1 MTDKFLKLN
10 KDLYKLKLDA
20 DQQYILAYIM
30 EFDRNKQQ
38 CYMSDES
45 FAMCLNTST
54 KTVSRKIKML
64 TDKGYITKE
73 TTNTQNGKLRYL
85 KPVLNKIENDIKD
98 YESSQG
104 TNCPLE
110 INEEI
115 RKGQNVCCGK
125 DNLSTRKGQN
135 DLIKDNLKDNR
146 KDNISEPFGKPNDSQ
161 GCLTNGSNENTP
173 KNGGVREEPEVERD
187 GSTEEQAI
195 KITIDKAKKMIES
208 GSEYRQVKGQLFNID
223 KLFYLVDNM

>member
-20 DQQYILAYIM
+20 DQQYILAYVM

-45 FAMCLNTST
+45 FAMYLNTST
-54 KTVSRKIKML
+54 KTVSRKIKIL

-115 RKGQNVCCGK
+115 RKGQNVHCGK

-146 KDNISEPFGKPNDSQ
+146 KDNISEPFGKPNDSL
-161 GCLTNGSNENTP
+161 GCLTNGS
-173 KNGGVREEPEVERD
+173 KEEPEVERD
-187 GSTEEQAI
+187 GSTE
-195 KITIDKAKKMIES
+195 DKAIIINRE
-208 GSEYRQVKGQLFNID
+208 
-223 KLFYLVDNM
+223 KLCILVDNQNYKQLGNNLYKIADKHYIVVD

>member
-1 MTDKFLKLN
+1 MTIEFLQIN

-20 DQQYILAYIM
+20 DQQYILAYVM
-30 EFDRNKQQ
+30 EFHRNNRQ
-38 CYMSDES
+38 CYVSDES
-45 FAMCLNTST
+45 FSMYLNTST
-54 KTVSRKIKML
+54 KTVSRKIKSL
-64 TDKGYITKE
+64 VDKGYITKE
-73 TTNTQNGKLRYL
+73 TSNTQNGKIRYL
-85 KPVLNKIENDIKD
+85 KPVLNKIENDIKA
-98 YESSQG
+98 YNNSQG
-104 TNCPLE
+104 TKCPLE

-173 KNGGVREEPEVERD
+173 KNGGVREQPEVERD
-187 GSTEEQAI
+187 GSTE
-195 KITIDKAKKMIES
+195 DKAIIINRE
-208 GSEYRQVKGQLFNID
+208 
-223 KLFYLVDNM
+223 KLCILVDNQNYKQLGNNLYKIADKHYIVVD